1 MVSMKTKSAL
11 IADIDELVG
20 VVGDRFDADEDGDA
34 ERDFMAERCPKRLEH
49 AVRSLPTLSMHL
61 LAAIADGPVSVVG
74 LAARSGQLK
83 GTVSKHVQ
91 RLVDAGLVARTP
103 IPGNRKE
110 IELSPTADGELLID
124 AHRRLHE
131 EMAHGLH
138 DFLRRYTGAELQV
151 LAKVLRDLL
160 TARKVGVRIM
170 IGDEIGE

>member
-20 VVGDRFDADEDGDA
+20 SVGDKFDADEDDDA
-34 ERDFMAERCPKRLEH
+34 ERDFMAECCPGRLEH
-49 AVRSLPTLSMHL
+49 AVRSLPMLSLHL
-61 LAAIADGPVSVVG
+61 LAVIADGPVSVVG

-110 IELSPTADGELLID
+110 IELTPTADGELVVD
-124 AHRRLHE
+124 AHRRLHD

-138 DFLRRYTGAELQV
+138 DFLQRYSGAELQV
-151 LAKVLRDLL
+151 LAKVLRDLMA
-160 TARKVGVRIM
+160 ARKVGVRIVP
-170 IGDEIGE
+170 GE